1 MQVMVEMHRTC
12 TGGCRVAMTRAIVTS
27 RHSAS
32 AAMRPTV
39 NRELALRRVLGFRR
53 KDSRALYSGDRSSP
67 AAAIG
72 TCREEH
78 GAMRHAVQSGHCY
91 AAQMATSRGSVVG
104 ANAAQAAAARLR

>member
-1 MQVMVEMHRTC
+1 MVQVIAEMHRTC
-12 TGGCRVAMTRAIVTS
+12 TGGCRVAMTRAMVTS

-72 TCREEH
+72 GTCRREP
-78 GAMRHAVQSGHCY
+78 GAMRPTVHSGKQRSGKPQDGQ
-91 AAQMATSRGSVVG
+91 AAQCGHVKK
-104 ANAAQAAAARLR
+104 